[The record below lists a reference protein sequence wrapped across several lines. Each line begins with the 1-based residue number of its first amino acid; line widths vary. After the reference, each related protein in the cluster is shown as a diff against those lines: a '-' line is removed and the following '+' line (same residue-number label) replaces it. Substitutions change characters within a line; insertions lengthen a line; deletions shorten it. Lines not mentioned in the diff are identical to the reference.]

1 MSKIVNLKQYDLVFS
16 TSFFYTHGVSGH
28 LYEMIDYFY
37 ICSQNGINCA
47 ILLADGVPKERFETA
62 VKDKYNF
69 TSEEQSHMFEHT
81 YECVQ
86 PKIIMAQNVCLVDG
100 SWRILNCTMYANN
113 VFLLR
118 CSESD
123 FSYFHNHKSIKR
135 AHVMQDFKLYPE
147 RFEDLDISVVDYR
160 KKILW
165 SKYHQPKNTT
175 ENTALL
181 YLTTSTRADDIEN
194 IKRIIAKQ
202 ICDNYLIVTN
212 EPKIYASLVSNN
224 IAVEE
229 APVKNILERFD
240 TYIYTPTKWKS
251 DCSPRFI
258 VECAVYGKQ
267 VVYEIDYECKG
278 IDRRREDIAEDLA
291 GLELKNTD
299 FFISYVKEQMEK
311 YA

>member
-1 MSKIVNLKQYDLVFS
+1 
-16 TSFFYTHGVSGH
+16 
-28 LYEMIDYFY
+28 MIDYFY
-37 ICSQNGINCA
+37 ICSRNGINCA
-47 ILLADGVPKERFETA
+47 ILLADGVPKSRFETA

-69 TSEEQSHMFEHT
+69 TAEEQAHMFEHT
-81 YECVQ
+81 YECFQ
-86 PKIIMAQNVCLVDG
+86 PKLIMANNVCLVDG
-100 SWRILNCTMYANN
+100 SWRILNCTMYADN

-118 CSESD
+118 CSEGD
-123 FSYFHNHKSIKR
+123 FTYFRKHKSIKR

-147 RFEDLDISVVDYR
+147 RYTELDISVVDYR

-165 SKYHQPKNTT
+165 SKYHQPKTT
-175 ENTALL
+175 TANTALL
-181 YLTTSTRADDIEN
+181 YLTTSTRADDLNN
-194 IKRIIAKQ
+194 IKRIIDKQ

-212 EPKIYASLVSNN
+212 EPKLYASLASDK

-240 TYIYTPTKWKS
+240 TYIYTPTRWKS

-258 VECAVYGKQ
+258 VECAVYSKQ

-278 IDRRREDIAEDLA
+278 IDRRREDIAENLA
-291 GLELKNTD
+291 SLELTDND
-299 FFISYVKEQMEK
+299 FFITYVKQQLEQ